1 MVDEWGTASAAEDDR
16 FARKTLL
23 QRAALVGLS
32 LPAAQ
37 ALVMAADARAAVRQ
51 AGTTQAAGGTLRF
64 ARNFEPSTFDPFGS
78 ADNGSIFIR
87 VQLFDTLVEA
97 RPNTTKP
104 VLPAL
109 AESYT
114 ESKDGKTWTFKLRD
128 AQFSNG
134 DPVTAE
140 DVRFSLVRFLDP
152 KLNVNLPSLAY
163 GIDKVVA
170 VDKKTVKVTLKHPV
184 GAFLINV
191 SVFPASIL
199 NKKQFLKLGK
209 KYFDKPIGTGPFIVQ
224 EWVRGSHIIL
234 TRNPHYWVKGQPLLD
249 SIRFDYIADDNAR
262 MLKIRSGAADIAEG
276 VPFKQIK
283 SLRGQSGFKVLV
295 EPIVR
300 YESVFLNHR
309 YAPFSDIN
317 VRKALNLATDKDA
330 INQAVY
336 GGVGVPANDIIP
348 RTTFF
353 ADNKQL
359 PPYAYDLKQ
368 AKALMAKSKTPT
380 GFKASFMYPAGST
393 VHKDLATILQALWGQ
408 IGVQLTLQE
417 IEGGA
422 LFSKYES
429 KNWQVAV
436 PLVQFTSDVNVPDEV
451 ASLFYDP
458 SPSNAISAFIT
469 GWKMPPQL
477 WTMTQEA
484 LNATSDAQRAVLWPK
499 VQKLA
504 LDQAP
509 WVPLFFLP
517 AVTAVSNKVQN
528 FKTLP
533 NGWWDLQFT
542 SVAK

>member
-1 MVDEWGTASAAEDDR
+1 
-16 FARKTLL
+16 
-23 QRAALVGLS
+23 
-32 LPAAQ
+32 
-37 ALVMAADARAAVRQ
+37 
-51 AGTTQAAGGTLRF
+51 
-64 ARNFEPSTFDPFGS
+64 
-78 ADNGSIFIR
+78 
-87 VQLFDTLVEA
+87 
-97 RPNTTKP
+97 
-104 VLPAL
+104 
-109 AESYT
+109 
-114 ESKDGKTWTFKLRD
+114 
-128 AQFSNG
+128 
-134 DPVTAE
+134 
-140 DVRFSLVRFLDP
+140 
-152 KLNVNLPSLAY
+152 
-163 GIDKVVA
+163 
-170 VDKKTVKVTLKHPV
+170 
-184 GAFLINV
+184 
-191 SVFPASIL
+191 
-199 NKKQFLKLGK
+199 
-209 KYFDKPIGTGPFIVQ
+209 
-224 EWVRGSHIIL
+224 
-234 TRNPHYWVKGQPLLD
+234 
-249 SIRFDYIADDNAR
+249 
-262 MLKIRSGAADIAEG
+262 
-276 VPFKQIK
+276 
-283 SLRGQSGFKVLV
+283 
-295 EPIVR
+295 
-300 YESVFLNHR
+300 
-309 YAPFSDIN
+309 
-317 VRKALNLATDKDA
+317 
-330 INQAVY
+330 
-336 GGVGVPANDIIP
+336 
-348 RTTFF
+348 
-353 ADNKQL
+353 
-359 PPYAYDLKQ
+359 
-368 AKALMAKSKTPT
+368 
-380 GFKASFMYPAGST
+380 